1 MNRYWRRPRKSTW
14 FAVAVFLV
22 SFGFWLTQPQPDPPV
37 RYPSDNWVLVTT
49 TTEPPPVDTVAPDTT
64 VPPETVPPE
73 TVPEHT
79 VPVDTVA
86 PGDSVTSTAPSVTTT
101 VVP

>member
-14 FAVAVFLV
+14 FAVAVFVV
-22 SFGFWLTQPQPDPPV
+22 SFGFWLTQPQPDKPV
-37 RYPSDNWVLVTT
+37 RYPSDGWVFVTT

-64 VPPETVPPE
+64 VPPETTVPPD
-73 TVPEHT
+73 T

-86 PGDSVTSTAPSVTTT
+86 PDTVAPGDTTAPTTS